1 MPLKFLPREVRK
13 NKGKKG
19 GRQDSAI
26 KSERIN
32 RAGER
37 ASERE
42 SRRGRER
49 TRVCGRSLFRDDRRE
64 ASLFSL
70 HRPQKGFL
78 LLLLSLLFLLLLML
92 AKAMNDEG

>member
-1 MPLKFLPREVRK
+1 MPIRFRAMHRLVLYRLHAAKISAEGGARK
-13 NKGKKG
+13 NKEKKG

-26 KSERIN
+26 KSDRIN

-37 ASERE
+37 ASKRT

-64 ASLFSL
+64 VCLFSRY
-70 HRPQKGFL
+70 RP
-78 LLLLSLLFLLLLML
+78 
-92 AKAMNDEG
+92 